1 MLSIWFKIG
10 LEVLAALIIAL
21 ALRRWVCLLA
31 LVKGRSMLDSLRDG
45 EVLFALRRRAGHE
58 IRRFDVVLCR
68 YPNRKELFVKRVIGL
83 PGETISM
90 ADDTVFIDG
99 EALTEDFPRRRCL
112 RKIEETTLGT
122 GEYFV
127 IGDNRPVSRDS
138 RSNLVGPIPED
149 KIVAVVRCV
158 VFPPHRIRRI

>member
-45 EVLFALRRRAGHE
+45 EVLFALRRRAGRE

-112 RKIEETTLGT
+112 RKIEETALGT

-127 IGDNRPVSRDS
+127 MGDNRPVSRDS
-138 RSNLVGPIPED
+138 RSNLVGSIPED

>member
-45 EVLFALRRRAGHE
+45 EVLFALRRRAGRE

-112 RKIEETTLGT
+112 RKIEETALGA

-127 IGDNRPVSRDS
+127 MGDNRPVSRDS

-149 KIVAVVRCV
+149 KIVAVARCV

>member
-112 RKIEETTLGT
+112 RKIEETALGA

-127 IGDNRPVSRDS
+127 MGDNRPVSRDS

>member
-45 EVLFALRRRAGHE
+45 EVLFALRRRAGRE

-112 RKIEETTLGT
+112 RKIEETALGA

-127 IGDNRPVSRDS
+127 MGDNRPVSRDS

>member
-112 RKIEETTLGT
+112 RKIEETTLGA

-127 IGDNRPVSRDS
+127 MGDNRPVSRDS

>member
-45 EVLFALRRRAGHE
+45 EVLFALRRRAGRE

-68 YPNRKELFVKRVIGL
+68 YPNRKELFVKRVICL

-112 RKIEETTLGT
+112 RKIEETALGA

-127 IGDNRPVSRDS
+127 MGDNRPVSRDS

-149 KIVAVVRCV
+149 KIVAVARCV

>member
-112 RKIEETTLGT
+112 RKIEETTLGA

-127 IGDNRPVSRDS
+127 MGDNRPVSRDS

-158 VFPPHRIRRI
+158 VFPPPRIRRI